1 MASENFKS
9 NLITGLAAGVGATLL
24 APVLLP
30 FLASL
35 VRPATKAAIKGSVLL
50 YEKGR
55 ESFAELSETVDDLV
69 AEVKSEMEAGAVED
83 EAVGA
88 SAAQAGS
95 AQGRT
100 APPPP
105 QPRPDSGPSQS
116 SATPAAS
123 PPGEA
128 DKAPEGLLTQ
138 PATQANQGSQRHEG
152 AQGRPPTKGE

>member
-83 EAVGA
+83 AAGA
-88 SAAQAGS
+88 SSPAQAGS

-100 APPPP
+100 APP
-105 QPRPDSGPSQS
+105 QPRPDSV
-116 SATPAAS
+116 
-123 PPGEA
+123 
-128 DKAPEGLLTQ
+128 
-138 PATQANQGSQRHEG
+138 
-152 AQGRPPTKGE
+152 